1 MINNQFAIVP
11 TDSEA
16 AIAELTK
23 IHFIT
28 ADMAALKTVPEV
40 YRALLAKSFPEAR
53 TTSGLK
59 HKFANLM
66 ATSTKDL
73 NDWLNDAHVVNN
85 QVFYNVGLQLLG
97 FLPGQDFDLADPL
110 LAMRDIHLPMV
121 GDSAFDREALY
132 YAWYL
137 LLNTRGNN
145 GQTLIEALTARGYFV
160 PFYAL
165 PNNQK
170 PLFFNGK
177 AQAVFNTNDLIR
189 DVVYVEA
196 PLDTDHDGQRDLLK
210 LEILRPAE
218 TATGLKVP
226 VLYTASPYNQGINDQ
241 AGDAQMHNVDV
252 PLTAKT
258 PDDNTYEDVAYQPK
272 SSDLPAPRSTDQMT
286 ERAEETFGR
295 EKSYTLNDY
304 FLARGFAVVY
314 AAGIGSVDSDG
325 LAPTG
330 DVDETTSTVAII
342 EWLNGQR
349 AAFTNRDGDV
359 AIKAWWTNGNV
370 AMTGRSYLGTL
381 ATAAATTGVPG
392 LKTIISEAAI
402 SSWYDYYRDNG
413 LVVAPDTF
421 QGEDTDVLA
430 AEVFSR
436 SLRAGDAH
444 RIQAKFDTK
453 LAELT
458 RDQDRTTGSYNQF
471 WDERNYLK
479 NVDQIKADIVMVHG
493 LNDWNVK
500 PRNVANLWDKLQSV
514 PVTKKL
520 ILHQGQHIYINNLQS
535 LDFTDMMNLWLSH
548 ELYGLDNHAESL
560 LPNVLVQDNTA
571 AETWHGYDN
580 WWQDTDQSLDFKVQY
595 KELVPA
601 DHQVDQRAAHF
612 TDKLPDKLFA
622 HYQQDLNAWQ
632 TDLLSEN
639 KTNPLY
645 DHRLLFKSWQAPSDQ
660 LLVGRPHVQG
670 SVAVNQNFGM
680 LSFMLIDYGEAR
692 RLTVSPQ
699 LLAAKALDLG
709 YHWREDDLKD
719 FKLAPASPFKMI
731 TKGHLNLQNRHHP
744 WHAEAIVPSTFYDF
758 ELDLQPI
765 FHHLLK
771 GHQIGLVIYAT
782 DMKMT
787 VRGNQDL
794 QYSLNLNDIELHVPV
809 KPIDPE
815 A

>member
-1 MINNQFAIVP
+1 MKNNQFAIVP

-16 AIAELTK
+16 AIAELQK

-28 ADMAALKTVPEV
+28 AEMTDLKTVPAV
-40 YRALLAKSFPEAR
+40 YQALLAKSFPEVRSTA
-53 TTSGLK
+53 GLK
-59 HKFANLM
+59 YKFANIM
-66 ATSTKDL
+66 ATRQQTLDV
-73 NDWLNDAHVVNN
+73 WLAQAKLVNN

-97 FLPGQDFDLADPL
+97 FLPGKDFDLTDPL

-121 GDSAFDREALY
+121 GDTAFDRESLY

-137 LLNTRGNN
+137 LLNTRGSQ
-145 GQTLIEALTARGYFV
+145 GQTLIELLTAKGFFA
-160 PFYAL
+160 PFYQTDNA
-165 PNNQK
+165 QK

-177 AQAVFNTNDLIR
+177 AQAVFDTDDLIR

-196 PLDTDHDGQRDLLK
+196 PLDTDNDGHRDLLK
-210 LEILRPAE
+210 VEILRPAE

-226 VLYTASPYNQGINDQ
+226 VLYTASPYNQGIDDR
-241 AGDAQMHNVDV
+241 AGEAQMHNVDV

-258 PDDNTYEDVAYQPK
+258 PDENTYADIEYHATTPA
-272 SSDLPAPRSTDQMT
+272 LPAPRPVEKTTAD
-286 ERAEETFGR
+286 AEETFGR
-295 EKSYTLNDY
+295 ERSYTLNDY

-330 DVDETTSTVAII
+330 DTAETASTIAII
-342 EWLNGQR
+342 EWLTGKRN
-349 AAFTNRDGDV
+349 AFTTRDGDV

-381 ATAAATTGVPG
+381 ATAAATTGVAG

-436 SLRAGDAH
+436 SLKAGDAH
-444 RIQAKFDTK
+444 RIQGKFDAK

-458 RDQDRTTGSYNQF
+458 RDQDRTTGNYNQF

-479 NVDQIKADIVMVHG
+479 NVDKITADIVMVHG

-500 PRNVANLWDKLQSV
+500 PRNVANLWDKLQAV

-548 ELYGLDNHAESL
+548 ELYGLDNHAETL

-571 AETWHGYDN
+571 AETWQAHDN
-580 WWQDTDQSLDFKVQY
+580 WWQDTTKTLDFKVQY

-601 DHQVDQRAAHF
+601 DHPVDQRAAHF
-612 TDKLPDKLFA
+612 TDKLPEKLFN
-622 HYQQDLNAWQ
+622 HYKNDLNAWQ
-632 TDLLSEN
+632 TDLLTED

-645 DHRLLFKSWQAPSDQ
+645 DHRLLFKSWQAPADQ
-660 LLVGRPHVQG
+660 LLVGRPHING
-670 SVAVNQNFGM
+670 SVAVNQHFGM
-680 LSFMLIDYGEAR
+680 LSFMLIDFGQAQ

-699 LLAAKALDLG
+699 MIAPKALDLG

-719 FKLAPASPFKMI
+719 FKLAPATPFKMI
-731 TKGHLNLQNRHHP
+731 TKGHLNLQNRHEP
-744 WHAEAIVPSTFYDF
+744 WHAEAIQPNQFYDF
-758 ELDLQPI
+758 SIDLQPI
-765 FHHLLK
+765 FHHLLA
-771 GHQIGLVIYAT
+771 GHQLGLVIYAT

-794 QYSLNLNDIELHVPV
+794 QYSLNLNDIRLSIPL
-809 KPIDPE
+809 KTLT
-815 A
+815 AR

>member
-1 MINNQFAIVP
+1 MKNNQFAIVP

-28 ADMAALKTVPEV
+28 TDMDALTTVPAV
-40 YRALLAKSFPEAR
+40 YRALLAKSFPEVHSEA
-53 TTSGLK
+53 GLK

-66 ATSTKDL
+66 ATSQQTL
-73 NDWLNDAHVVNN
+73 AEWLDTAHIVNN

-121 GDSAFDREALY
+121 GESAFDRESLY

-137 LLNTRGNN
+137 LLNTRGVQ
-145 GQTLIEALTARGYFV
+145 GQTLIELLTTRGFFA
-160 PFYAL
+160 PFYQADSA
-165 PNNQK
+165 QK

-177 AQAVFNTNDLIR
+177 AQAVFDTDKLIR
-189 DVVYVEA
+189 EVVYVEA
-196 PLDTDHDGQRDLLK
+196 PLDTDDDGKRDLLK
-210 LEILRPAE
+210 VEILRPAE
-218 TATGLKVP
+218 TNQGLKVP
-226 VLYTASPYNQGINDQ
+226 VLYTASPYNQGIDDQ
-241 AGDAQMHNVDV
+241 AGKAQMHNVDV

-258 PDDNTYEDVAYQPK
+258 PDDNTYADVEFKTTTPK
-272 SSDLPAPRSTDQMT
+272 LPAARPVDETTT
-286 ERAEETFGR
+286 EAEESFGR
-295 EKSYTLNDY
+295 ERSYTLNDY

-330 DVDETTSTVAII
+330 DEDETTSTIAII
-342 EWLNGQR
+342 EWLTGKR
-349 AAFTNRDGDV
+349 HAFTTRDGDV
-359 AIKAWWTNGNV
+359 AIKAWWTNGSV

-381 ATAAATTGVPG
+381 ATAAATTGVDG

-436 SLRAGDAH
+436 SLKAGDAH
-444 RIQAKFDTK
+444 HIQAKFNQK

-458 RDQDRTTGSYNQF
+458 ADQDRDTGSYNRF

-479 NVDQIKADIVMVHG
+479 NVDKIKADIVMVHG

-500 PRNVANLWDKLQSV
+500 PRNVANLWDKLQDV
-514 PVTKKL
+514 PVAKKL

-548 ELYGLDNHAESL
+548 ELYDLDNHAEAL

-571 AETWHGYDN
+571 AETWTAHDN
-580 WWQDTDQSLDFKVQY
+580 WWEDADKSLDFKVQY

-601 DHQVDQRAAHF
+601 DHPVDQRAAHF

-622 HYQQDLNAWQ
+622 HYQQHLNDWQ
-632 TDLLSEN
+632 NDLLSED

-645 DHRLLFKSWQAPSDQ
+645 NHRLLFKSWQAPADQ
-660 LLVGRPHVQG
+660 LLVGRPQVSG
-670 SVAVNQNFGM
+670 TVAVNQNFGM
-680 LSFMLIDYGEAR
+680 LSFMLIDFGLAQ

-699 LLAAKALDLG
+699 LIASKALDLG

-719 FKLAPASPFKMI
+719 FKLAPATPFKMI
-731 TKGHLNLQNRHHP
+731 TKGHLNLQNRHEP
-744 WHAEAIVPSTFYDF
+744 WHAEAIQPNQFNDF
-758 ELDLQPI
+758 SVELQPI
-765 FHHLLK
+765 FHRLLA
-771 GHQIGLVIYAT
+771 GHQLGLVIYAT

-794 QYSLNLNDIELHVPV
+794 QYSLNLNDIKLRIPL
-809 KPIDPE
+809 KTLK
-815 A
+815 AK

>member
-165 PNNQK
+165 PNDQK

-272 SSDLPAPRSTDQMT
+272 SPDLPAPRSTDQMT

-436 SLRAGDAH
+436 SLKAGDAH

>member
-1 MINNQFAIVP
+1 MKNNQFAIAP

-16 AIAELTK
+16 AIAELKK

-28 ADMAALKTVPEV
+28 PEMTTLKTVPAV
-40 YRALLAKSFPEAR
+40 YQALLAKSFPEVHSTA
-53 TTSGLK
+53 GLK

-66 ATSTKDL
+66 ATSQHSLTE
-73 NDWLNDAHVVNN
+73 WLATATVVNN

-97 FLPGQDFDLADPL
+97 FLPGHDFDLADPL

-121 GDSAFDREALY
+121 WDSAFDRESLY

-137 LLNTRGNN
+137 LLNTRGNQ
-145 GQTLIEALTARGYFV
+145 GQTLIEILTTKGFFV
-160 PFYAL
+160 PAYQL
-165 PNNQK
+165 PNDQK

-177 AQAVFNTNDLIR
+177 AQAVFDTNQLIR
-189 DVVYVEA
+189 EVVYVEA
-196 PLDTDHDGQRDLLK
+196 PLDTDHDQQRDLLK
-210 LEILRPAE
+210 VEILRPAE
-218 TATGLKVP
+218 TTTGLKVP
-226 VLYTASPYNQGINDQ
+226 VLYTASPYNQGINNQ

-252 PLTAKT
+252 PLTAKE
-258 PDDNTYEDVAYQPK
+258 PDETTYADIEAHPIDRP
-272 SSDLPAPRSTDQMT
+272 LPAPRVTDKTATQ
-286 ERAEETFGR
+286 AEETFGR
-295 EKSYTLNDY
+295 EQSYTLNDY

-325 LAPTG
+325 LTLTG
-330 DVDETTSTVAII
+330 SVDETTATVAII
-342 EWLNGQR
+342 EWLTGQR
-349 AAFTNRDGDV
+349 AAFTTRDGDV
-359 AIKAWWTNGNV
+359 AIKAWWTNGAV

-381 ATAAATTGVPG
+381 ATAAATTGVAG

-436 SLRAGDAH
+436 SLKAGDAH
-444 RIQAKFDTK
+444 RIQPKFNQT

-458 RDQDRTTGSYNQF
+458 AGQDRATGNYNQF
-471 WDERNYLK
+471 WDERNYRK
-479 NVDQIKADIVMVHG
+479 HINQIKADIIMVQG

-500 PRNVANLWDKLQSV
+500 PRNVAKLWDQLQAV

-548 ELYGLDNHAESL
+548 KLYGLDNHAETL

-571 AETWHGYDN
+571 TETWQAYDN
-580 WWQDTDQSLDFKVQY
+580 WWQDTDQALDFKVQY

-601 DHQVDQRAAHF
+601 DHPVDQRAAHF
-612 TDKLPDKLFA
+612 TDKLPDKLFDYYRQ
-622 HYQQDLNAWQ
+622 HLTAWQ
-632 TDLLSEN
+632 NDLISED

-645 DHRLLFKSWQAPSDQ
+645 DHRLMFKSWQAPGDQ
-660 LLVGRPHVQG
+660 LLVGQPHISG

-680 LSFMLIDYGEAR
+680 LSFMLLDFGLAQ

-699 LLAAKALDLG
+699 LIASKALDLG

-719 FKLAPASPFKMI
+719 FKLAAKTPYKMI
-731 TKGHLNLQNRHHP
+731 TKGHLNLQNRQHP
-744 WHAEAIVPSTFYDF
+744 WHAEAIQPNEFYDF
-758 ELDLQPI
+758 SLDLQPI
-765 FHHLLK
+765 FHHLLAK
-771 GHQIGLVIYAT
+771 HQLGLVIYAT

-794 QYSLNLNDIELHVPV
+794 QYSLNLNDIQLRIPL
-809 KPIDPE
+809 KTIAKD
-815 A
+815 

>member
-28 ADMAALKTVPEV
+28 PAMTNLTTVPAV
-40 YRALLAKSFPEAR
+40 YRALLAESFPEVK

-66 ATSTKDL
+66 ATSQL
-73 NDWLNDAHVVNN
+73 NLNEWLENATVVNN

-121 GDSAFDREALY
+121 ADSAFDRESLY

-160 PFYAL
+160 PFYQL
-165 PNNQK
+165 PNEQK

-196 PLDTDHDGQRDLLK
+196 PLDTDHDGKRDLLK
-210 LEILRPAE
+210 VEILRPAE

-226 VLYTASPYNQGINDQ
+226 VLYTASPYNQGINDH
-241 AGDAQMHNVDV
+241 AGEAQMHNVDV

-258 PDDNTYEDVAYQPK
+258 PDTNTYEDVEYQPQTP
-272 SSDLPAPRSTDQMT
+272 DLPS
-286 ERAEETFGR
+286 ERPVKTTSDDAEETFGR

-342 EWLNGQR
+342 EWLTGKR
-349 AAFTNRDGDV
+349 HAFTNRDADV
-359 AIKAWWTNGNV
+359 AIKAWWTNGSV

-381 ATAAATTGVPG
+381 ATAAATTGVDG

-436 SLRAGDAH
+436 SLKSGDAH
-444 RIQAKFDTK
+444 RIQSKFDEK

-458 RDQDRTTGSYNQF
+458 KDQDRDTGNYNRY

-479 NVDQIKADIVMVHG
+479 NVDKIKADIVMVHG

-500 PRNVANLWDKLQSV
+500 PRNVANLWDKLQKV

-560 LPNVLVQDNTA
+560 LPNVLVQDNTK

-580 WWQDTDQSLDFKVQY
+580 WWQDSTQSLDFKVQY

-601 DHQVDQRAAHF
+601 DHPVDQRAAHF
-612 TDKLPDKLFA
+612 TDKLPDKLFK

-632 TDLLSEN
+632 TDLLSES

-670 SVAVNQNFGM
+670 SVAVNKNFGM
-680 LSFMLIDYGEAR
+680 LSFMLIDFGEAK

-699 LLAAKALDLG
+699 MIAAKALDLG
-709 YHWREDDLKD
+709 FHWREDDLKD
-719 FKLAPASPFKMI
+719 FKLTPATPFKMI

-744 WHAEAIVPSTFYDF
+744 WHAEAIQPNEFYDF

-771 GHQIGLVIYAT
+771 GHQVGLVIYGT

-787 VRGNQDL
+787 IRGNQDL
-794 QYSLNLNDIELHVPV
+794 QYSLNLNDIQLHIPV
-809 KPIDPE
+809 KPIDE
-815 A
+815 N

>member
-1 MINNQFAIVP
+1 MKNNQFAIVP

-16 AIAELTK
+16 AIAELRT

-28 ADMAALKTVPEV
+28 PEMAALKTVPEI
-40 YRALLAKSFPEAR
+40 YQALLAKSFPEVHTASSR
-53 TTSGLK
+53 Q
-59 HKFANLM
+59 HRFANLM
-66 ATSTKDL
+66 ATATLDL
-73 NDWLNDAHVVNN
+73 NEWLAQATVVSN
-85 QVFYNVGLQLLG
+85 QVFYNIGLQLLG
-97 FLPGQDFDLADPL
+97 FLPGQDFDLHDPL
-110 LAMRDIHLPMV
+110 LAMRTIHLPLV
-121 GDSAFDREALY
+121 GDSAFDRESLY

-137 LLNTRGNN
+137 LLNTRGHR
-145 GQTLIEALTARGYFV
+145 GQTLIENLTARGYFV
-160 PFYAL
+160 PFYQL
-165 PNNQK
+165 PNEQK

-177 AQAVFNTNDLIR
+177 AQAVFDTNALIR

-196 PLDTDHDGQRDLLK
+196 PLDTDQDGKRDLLK
-210 LEILRPAE
+210 VEILRPAE

-226 VLYTASPYNQGINDQ
+226 VLYTASPYNQGINDH

-252 PLTAKT
+252 PLTPKAPDNNTLADVAAKPDKT
-258 PDDNTYEDVAYQPK
+258 PI
-272 SSDLPAPRSTDQMT
+272 PAARPINQTTR
-286 ERAEETFGR
+286 EAEETFSR
-295 EKSYTLNDY
+295 EQSYTLNDY

-325 LAPTG
+325 LATTG
-330 DVDETTSTVAII
+330 DAAETASTIAVI
-342 EWLNGQR
+342 EWLAGNR
-349 AAFTNRDGDV
+349 PAFTNRDADT
-359 AIKAWWTNGNV
+359 AIEAWWCNGSI

-381 ATAAATTGVPG
+381 ATAAATTGVSG

-444 RIQAKFDTK
+444 RIQAKFDAK

-458 RDQDRTTGSYNQF
+458 HDQDRTTGNYNQF
-471 WDERNYLK
+471 WDARNYLK
-479 NVDQIKADIVMVHG
+479 NVDKIKADIVMVHG

-500 PRNVANLWDKLQSV
+500 PRNVANLWDKLQDV

-535 LDFTDMMNLWLSH
+535 LDYTDMMNLWLSH
-548 ELYGLDNHAESL
+548 ELYGVANHAKTL

-571 AETWHGYDN
+571 AQTWHGFDN
-580 WWQDTDQSLDFKVQY
+580 WWQDAKRALDFKVQY

-601 DHQVDQRAAHF
+601 DHPVDHRAAHF
-612 TDKLPDKLFA
+612 SDQLPDKLFKY
-622 HYQQDLNAWQ
+622 YQQHLDAWQ
-632 TDLLSEN
+632 TELLNEHKDS
-639 KTNPLY
+639 PLY
-645 DHRLLFKSWQAPSDQ
+645 DHRLLFKSWQAPEAQ
-660 LLVGRPHVQG
+660 LLVGQPHIKG

-680 LSFMLIDYGEAR
+680 LSFMLVDFGMAQ

-699 LLAAKALDLG
+699 MIASKALDLG

-719 FKLAPASPFKMI
+719 FKLAKPTPFKMI

-744 WHAEAIVPSTFYDF
+744 WHAEAIQPNQFYDF
-758 ELDLQPI
+758 ELDLQPV
-765 FHHLLK
+765 FHHLLQ
-771 GHQIGLVIYAT
+771 GHQLGLVIYAT

-794 QYSLNLNDIELHVPV
+794 QYSLNLNDIQLHIPV
-809 KPIDPE
+809 KSL
-815 A
+815 

>member
-1 MINNQFAIVP
+1 MQNNQFAIVP
-11 TDSEA
+11 TDSES
-16 AIAELTK
+16 AIAELQK

-28 ADMAALKTVPEV
+28 AAMADLKTVPAV
-40 YRALLAKSFPEAR
+40 YRALLAESFPEVHSAA
-53 TTSGLK
+53 GLT

-66 ATSTKDL
+66 ATSQLNL
-73 NDWLNDAHVVNN
+73 NDWLAQATIVSN
-85 QVFYNVGLQLLG
+85 QVFYNIGLQLLG

-121 GDSAFDREALY
+121 GDTAFDRESLY

-137 LLNTRGNN
+137 LLNTRGVQ
-145 GQTLIEALTARGYFV
+145 GQTLIENLTTRGYFV
-160 PFYAL
+160 PDYDL
-165 PNNQK
+165 PNTAK

-196 PLDTDHDGQRDLLK
+196 PLDTDEDGQRDLLK
-210 LEILRPAE
+210 VEILRPAE

-226 VLYTASPYNQGINDQ
+226 VLYTASPYNQGINDV
-241 AGDAQMHNVDV
+241 AGEATMHDVNV
-252 PLTAKT
+252 PLTAKE
-258 PDDNTYEDVAYQPK
+258 PDDHTYADVKAPDKKQQ
-272 SSDLPAPRSTDQMT
+272 LPAERPVDETST
-286 ERAEETFGR
+286 EAEETFGR

-330 DVDETTSTVAII
+330 DEDETTSTVAII
-342 EWLNGQR
+342 EWLTGKR
-349 AAFTNRDGDV
+349 HAFTTRDGDV

-381 ATAAATTGVPG
+381 ATAAATTGVDG

-436 SLRAGDAH
+436 SLKAGDDH
-444 RIQAKFDTK
+444 QIKAKFQAK
-453 LAELT
+453 LAELEQG
-458 RDQDRTTGSYNQF
+458 QDRATGSYNQF
-471 WDERNYLK
+471 WDARNYLK

-500 PRNVANLWDKLQSV
+500 PRNVANLWDKLQDV
-514 PVTKKL
+514 PVAKKL

-535 LDFTDMMNLWLSH
+535 LDFTDMMNMWLSH

-571 AETWHGYDN
+571 AQTWHAHDN
-580 WWQDTDQSLDFKVQY
+580 WWQDTDQALDFKVQY

-601 DHQVDQRAAHF
+601 DHPVDQRAAHF
-612 TDKLPDKLFA
+612 TDKLPDKLFK
-622 HYQQDLNAWQ
+622 HYCTDLNAWQ
-632 TDLLSEN
+632 ANLISED
-639 KTNPLY
+639 KTSPLY
-645 DHRLLFKSWQAPSDQ
+645 DHRLLFKSWQAPVDQ
-660 LLVGRPHVQG
+660 LLVGKPHVAG

-680 LSFMLIDYGEAR
+680 LSFMLVDFGDAK

-699 LLAAKALDLG
+699 LIASKALDLG

-719 FKLAPASPFKMI
+719 FKLAQTVSPYKVI
-731 TKGHLNLQNRHHP
+731 THGHLNLQNRQVP
-744 WHAEAIVPSTFYDF
+744 WHAEALKPYEFYDF
-758 ELDLQPI
+758 SLELQPI
-765 FHHLLK
+765 FHHLLT
-771 GHQIGLVIYAT
+771 GHQIGLIVYAT
-782 DMKMT
+782 DMRMT
-787 VRGNQDL
+787 IRGNQDL
-794 QYSLNLNDIELHVPV
+794 QYSLQLNDLSLHIPT
-809 KPIDPE
+809 KPFE

>member
-28 ADMAALKTVPEV
+28 PAMTNLTTVPAV
-40 YRALLAKSFPEAR
+40 YRALLAESFPEVK

-66 ATSTKDL
+66 ATSQL
-73 NDWLNDAHVVNN
+73 NLNEWLENATVVNN

-121 GDSAFDREALY
+121 ADSAFDRESLY

-160 PFYAL
+160 PFYQL
-165 PNNQK
+165 PNEQK

-196 PLDTDHDGQRDLLK
+196 PLDTDHDGKRDLLK
-210 LEILRPAE
+210 VEILRPAE

-226 VLYTASPYNQGINDQ
+226 VLYTASPYNQGINDH
-241 AGDAQMHNVDV
+241 AGEAQMHNVDV

-258 PDDNTYEDVAYQPK
+258 PDTNTYEDVEYQPQTP
-272 SSDLPAPRSTDQMT
+272 DLPA
-286 ERAEETFGR
+286 ERPVKTTSDDAEETFGR

-342 EWLNGQR
+342 EWLTGKR
-349 AAFTNRDGDV
+349 HAFTNRDADV
-359 AIKAWWTNGNV
+359 AIKAWWTNGSV

-381 ATAAATTGVPG
+381 ATAAATTGVDG

-436 SLRAGDAH
+436 SLKSGDAH
-444 RIQAKFDTK
+444 RIQSKFDEK

-458 RDQDRTTGSYNQF
+458 KDQDRDTGNYNRY

-479 NVDQIKADIVMVHG
+479 NVDKIKADIVMVHG

-500 PRNVANLWDKLQSV
+500 PRNVANLWDKLQKV

-560 LPNVLVQDNTA
+560 LPNVLVQDNTK

-580 WWQDTDQSLDFKVQY
+580 WWQDSTQSLDFKVQY

-601 DHQVDQRAAHF
+601 DHPVDQRAAHF
-612 TDKLPDKLFA
+612 TDKLPDKLFK

-632 TDLLSEN
+632 TDLLSES

-670 SVAVNQNFGM
+670 SVAVNKNFGM
-680 LSFMLIDYGEAR
+680 LSFMLIDFGEAK

-699 LLAAKALDLG
+699 MIAAKALDLG
-709 YHWREDDLKD
+709 FHWREDDLKD
-719 FKLAPASPFKMI
+719 FKLTPATPFKMI

-744 WHAEAIVPSTFYDF
+744 WHAEAIQPNEFYDF

-771 GHQIGLVIYAT
+771 GHQVGLVIYGT

-787 VRGNQDL
+787 IRGNQDL
-794 QYSLNLNDIELHVPV
+794 QYSLNLNDIQLHIPV
-809 KPIDPE
+809 KPIDE
-815 A
+815 N

>member
-28 ADMAALKTVPEV
+28 PKMEALTTVPAV
-40 YRALLAKSFPEAR
+40 YRALLEKSFPEVKTA
-53 TTSGLK
+53 SGLK

-66 ATSTKDL
+66 ATSQHDL
-73 NDWLNDAHVVNN
+73 NEWLTNATVVNN

-145 GQTLIEALTARGYFV
+145 GQTLIEALTARGFFV
-160 PFYAL
+160 PFYQL
-165 PNNQK
+165 PNAQK

-196 PLDTDHDGQRDLLK
+196 PLDTDHNGQRDLLK

-226 VLYTASPYNQGINDQ
+226 VLYTASPYNQGINDH

-252 PLTAKT
+252 PLTAKE
-258 PDDNTYEDVAYQPK
+258 PDHNTYADVAYHPQPA
-272 SSDLPAPRSTDQMT
+272 DLPAARPVKEVSAD
-286 ERAEETFGR
+286 AEETFGR

-330 DVDETTSTVAII
+330 DVDETTATVAII
-342 EWLNGQR
+342 EWLTGKRN
-349 AAFTNRDGDV
+349 AFTNRDGDV
-359 AIKAWWTNGNV
+359 AIKAWWTNGAV

-381 ATAAATTGVPG
+381 ATAAATTGVAG

-436 SLRAGDAH
+436 SLKAGDAH
-444 RIQAKFDTK
+444 RIQARFDEK

-458 RDQDRTTGSYNQF
+458 KDQDRTTGSYNQF

-479 NVDQIKADIVMVHG
+479 NVDKIKADIVMVHG

-500 PRNVANLWDKLQSV
+500 PRNVANLWDKLQDV

-548 ELYGLDNHAESL
+548 ELYDLDNHADAL

-612 TDKLPDKLFA
+612 TDKLPDKLFE
-622 HYQQDLNAWQ
+622 HYKQDLNAWQ
-632 TDLLSEN
+632 TDLLSES

-670 SVAVNQNFGM
+670 SVAVNKDFGM
-680 LSFMLIDYGEAR
+680 LSFMLIDFGQAK

-699 LLAAKALDLG
+699 MIAAKALDLG
-709 YHWREDDLKD
+709 FHWREDDLKD
-719 FKLAPASPFKMI
+719 FKLAPATPFKMI

-744 WHAEAIVPSTFYDF
+744 WHAEAIQPNEFYNF

-771 GHQIGLVIYAT
+771 GHQVGLVIYAT

-794 QYSLNLNDIELHVPV
+794 QYSLNLNDIQLHVPV
-809 KPIDPE
+809 KPINN
-815 A
+815 

>member
-28 ADMAALKTVPEV
+28 PEMSSLTTVPAV
-40 YRALLAKSFPEAR
+40 YRALLAESFPEVK

-66 ATSTKDL
+66 ATSQL
-73 NDWLNDAHVVNN
+73 NLNEWLENATVVNN

-121 GDSAFDREALY
+121 ADSAFDRESLY

-160 PFYAL
+160 PFYQL
-165 PNNQK
+165 PNEQK

-196 PLDTDHDGQRDLLK
+196 PLDTDHDGKRDLLK
-210 LEILRPAE
+210 VEILRPAE

-226 VLYTASPYNQGINDQ
+226 VLYTASPYNQGINDH
-241 AGDAQMHNVDV
+241 AGEAQMHNVDV
-252 PLTAKT
+252 PLTAKE
-258 PDDNTYEDVAYQPK
+258 PDTNTYEDVEYQPQTP
-272 SSDLPAPRSTDQMT
+272 DLPAERSVKTTSDD
-286 ERAEETFGR
+286 AEETFGR

-342 EWLNGQR
+342 EWLTGKR
-349 AAFTNRDGDV
+349 HAFTNRDADV
-359 AIKAWWTNGNV
+359 AIKAWWTNGSV

-381 ATAAATTGVPG
+381 ATAAATTGVDG

-436 SLRAGDAH
+436 SLKAGDAH
-444 RIQAKFDTK
+444 QIQAKFDEK

-458 RDQDRTTGSYNQF
+458 KDQDRDTGNYNRY

-479 NVDQIKADIVMVHG
+479 NVDKIKADIVMVHG

-500 PRNVANLWDKLQSV
+500 PRNVANLWDKLQKV

-548 ELYGLDNHAESL
+548 ELYGLDNHAEAL
-560 LPNVLVQDNTA
+560 LPNVLVQDNTK

-580 WWQDTDQSLDFKVQY
+580 WWQDSTQSLDFKVQY

-601 DHQVDQRAAHF
+601 DHTVDQRAAHF
-612 TDKLPDKLFA
+612 TDKLPDKLFK

-632 TDLLSEN
+632 TNLLSES

-670 SVAVNQNFGM
+670 SVAVNKNFGM
-680 LSFMLIDYGEAR
+680 LSFMLIDFGEAK

-699 LLAAKALDLG
+699 MIAAKALDLG
-709 YHWREDDLKD
+709 FHWREDDLKD
-719 FKLAPASPFKMI
+719 FKLAPATPFKMI

-744 WHAEAIVPSTFYDF
+744 WHAEAIQPNEFYDF
-758 ELDLQPI
+758 ELDLQPL

-771 GHQIGLVIYAT
+771 GHQVGLVIYGT

-787 VRGNQDL
+787 IRGNQDL
-794 QYSLNLNDIELHVPV
+794 QYSLNLNDIQLHIPV
-809 KPIDPE
+809 KPIDE
-815 A
+815 N

>member
-11 TDSEA
+11 TDLEA

-165 PNNQK
+165 PNDQK

-272 SSDLPAPRSTDQMT
+272 SPDLPAPRSTDQMT

-436 SLRAGDAH
+436 SLKAGDAH

-809 KPIDPE
+809 KQIDPE

>member
-1 MINNQFAIVP
+1 MKNNQFAIVP

-28 ADMAALKTVPEV
+28 ADMASLTTVPAV
-40 YRALLAKSFPEAR
+40 YRALLAKSFPEVHSEA
-53 TTSGLK
+53 GLK

-66 ATSTKDL
+66 ATSQHTL
-73 NDWLNDAHVVNN
+73 AEWLATANVVNN

-121 GDSAFDREALY
+121 GETAFDRESLY

-137 LLNTRGNN
+137 LLNTRGVQ
-145 GQTLIEALTARGYFV
+145 GQTLVELLTTRGFFA
-160 PFYAL
+160 PFYQA
-165 PNNQK
+165 NNDQK

-177 AQAVFNTNDLIR
+177 AQAVFDTDKLIR
-189 DVVYVEA
+189 EVVYVEA
-196 PLDTDHDGQRDLLK
+196 PLDTDDDGQRDLLK
-210 LEILRPAE
+210 VEILRPAE
-218 TATGLKVP
+218 TNQGLKVP
-226 VLYTASPYNQGINDQ
+226 VLYTASPYNQGIDDQ
-241 AGDAQMHNVDV
+241 AGKAQMHNVDV

-258 PDDNTYEDVAYQPK
+258 PDDNTYADVEFKAVTPK
-272 SSDLPAPRSTDQMT
+272 LPTARPV
-286 ERAEETFGR
+286 EETTTESEESFGR
-295 EKSYTLNDY
+295 ERSYTLNDY

-330 DVDETTSTVAII
+330 DEDETTSTIAII
-342 EWLNGQR
+342 EWLTGKRN
-349 AAFTNRDGDV
+349 AFTTRDGDV
-359 AIKAWWTNGNV
+359 AIKAWWTNGAV

-381 ATAAATTGVPG
+381 ATAAATTGVDG

-436 SLRAGDAH
+436 SLKAGDAH
-444 RIQAKFDTK
+444 HIQGKFNQK

-458 RDQDRTTGSYNQF
+458 ADQDRETGSYNRF

-479 NVDQIKADIVMVHG
+479 NVDKIKADIVMVHG

-500 PRNVANLWDKLQSV
+500 PRNVANLWDKLQNV
-514 PVTKKL
+514 PVAKKL

-548 ELYGLDNHAESL
+548 ELYDLDNHAEAL

-571 AETWHGYDN
+571 AETWTAHDN
-580 WWQDTDQSLDFKVQY
+580 WWEDADKSLDFKVQY

-601 DHQVDQRAAHF
+601 DHEVDQQAAHF
-612 TDKLPDKLFA
+612 TDKLPDKLFK
-622 HYQQDLNAWQ
+622 HYQQHLDAWQ
-632 TDLLSEN
+632 NDLLSED

-645 DHRLLFKSWQAPSDQ
+645 NHRLLFKSWQSPADE
-660 LLVGRPHVQG
+660 LLVGRPQISG

-680 LSFMLIDYGEAR
+680 LSFMLIDFGDAQ

-699 LLAAKALDLG
+699 LIAAKALDLG

-719 FKLAPASPFKMI
+719 FKLAPATPFKMI
-731 TKGHLNLQNRHHP
+731 TKGHLNLQNRHEP
-744 WHAEAIVPSTFYDF
+744 WHAEAIQPNKFNDF
-758 ELDLQPI
+758 SVELQPI
-765 FHHLLK
+765 FHRLLA
-771 GHQIGLVIYAT
+771 GHQLGLVIYAT

-794 QYSLNLNDIELHVPV
+794 QYSLNLNDIKLQIPL
-809 KPIDPE
+809 KTLS
-815 A
+815 AK

>member
-1 MINNQFAIVP
+1 MKNNQYAIVP
-11 TDSEA
+11 TDSEN

-23 IHFIT
+23 IQFIT
-28 ADMAALKTVPEV
+28 ADMANLATVPAV
-40 YRALLAKSFPEAR
+40 YRALLEKSFPEVHTA
-53 TTSGLK
+53 SGYR
-59 HKFANLM
+59 HKFDNLM
-66 ATSTKDL
+66 ATSQKTL
-73 NDWLNDAHVVNN
+73 TEWLTDATIVNN

-97 FLPGQDFDLADPL
+97 FLPGHDFDLADPL
-110 LAMRDIHLPMV
+110 LAMRDIQLPMV
-121 GDSAFDREALY
+121 ADSAFDREALY

-145 GQTLIEALTARGYFV
+145 GQTLIEMLTTRGYFV
-160 PFYAL
+160 PFYQL
-165 PNNQK
+165 PNAQK

-177 AQAVFNTNDLIR
+177 AQAVFDTNALIR
-189 DVVYVEA
+189 EVVYVEA

-210 LEILRPAE
+210 VEILRPAE

-226 VLYTASPYNQGINDQ
+226 VLYTASPYNQGINDH

-252 PLTAKT
+252 PLTAKE
-258 PDDNTYEDVAYQPK
+258 PDEQTYADVEYQPQHT
-272 SSDLPAPRSTDQMT
+272 SLPAARDISETT
-286 ERAEETFGR
+286 TTAEETFSR

-330 DVDETTSTVAII
+330 DVDETTSTIAII
-342 EWLNGQR
+342 EWLAGKR
-349 AAFTNRDGDV
+349 PAFTSRDADV
-359 AIKAWWTNGNV
+359 AIEAWWCNGSI

-381 ATAAATTGVPG
+381 ATAAATTGVTG

-436 SLRAGDAH
+436 SLKAGDAH
-444 RIQAKFDTK
+444 QIQAKFDQK

-458 RDQDRTTGSYNQF
+458 KDQDRKTGSYNRF

-479 NVDQIKADIVMVHG
+479 NVANIKADIVMVHG

-500 PRNVANLWDKLQSV
+500 PRNVANLWDKLQDV
-514 PVTKKL
+514 PVAKKL

-548 ELYGLDNHAESL
+548 ELYGVANHAQDL
-560 LPNVLVQDNTA
+560 LPNVLVQDNTRA
-571 AETWHGYDN
+571 QTWHGYDN

-601 DHQVDQRAAHF
+601 NHQVDHRAANF

-622 HYQQDLNAWQ
+622 HYKQNLDAWQ
-632 TDLLSEN
+632 HDLLSEH

-645 DHRLLFKSWQAPSDQ
+645 DHRLLFKSWQAETDQ
-660 LLVGRPHVQG
+660 LLVGKPHIAG
-670 SVAVNQNFGM
+670 SVAVNQNYGM
-680 LSFMLIDYGEAR
+680 LSFMLFDFGTAK

-699 LLAAKALDLG
+699 VIAAKALDLG

-719 FKLAPASPFKMI
+719 FKLAPATPFKMI

-744 WHAEAIVPSTFYDF
+744 WHAESITPNQFYDF
-758 ELDLQPI
+758 SVDLQPI

-771 GHQIGLVIYAT
+771 GHQLGLVIYAT

-787 VRGNQDL
+787 IRGNQDL
-794 QYSLNLNDIELHVPV
+794 QYSLNLDDIQLHIPT
-809 KPIDPE
+809 KPYD
-815 A
+815 AH

>member
-1 MINNQFAIVP
+1 MKNNQFAIAP

-16 AIAELTK
+16 AIAELKK

-28 ADMAALKTVPEV
+28 PEMTTLKTVPAI
-40 YRALLAKSFPEAR
+40 YRALLAKSFPEVHSPA
-53 TTSGLK
+53 GLQ

-66 ATSTKDL
+66 ATSQQSLTE
-73 NDWLNDAHVVNN
+73 WLATATVVNN

-97 FLPGQDFDLADPL
+97 FLPGHDFDLADPL

-121 GDSAFDREALY
+121 WDSAFDRESLY

-137 LLNTRGNN
+137 LLNTRGNQ
-145 GQTLIEALTARGYFV
+145 GQTLIEVLTTKGFFV
-160 PFYAL
+160 PAYQL
-165 PNNQK
+165 PNDQK

-177 AQAVFNTNDLIR
+177 AQAVFDTNRLIR
-189 DVVYVEA
+189 EVVYVEA
-196 PLDTDHDGQRDLLK
+196 PLDTDHDQQRDLLK
-210 LEILRPAE
+210 VEILRPAE

-226 VLYTASPYNQGINDQ
+226 VLYTASPYNQGINNQ

-252 PLTAKT
+252 PLTAKE
-258 PDDNTYEDVAYQPK
+258 PDETTYTDIEAHPVDEP
-272 SSDLPAPRSTDQMT
+272 LPAPRVTDKTATQ
-286 ERAEETFGR
+286 AEETFGR
-295 EKSYTLNDY
+295 EQSYTLNDY

-325 LAPTG
+325 LTLTG
-330 DVDETTSTVAII
+330 SVAETTATVAVI
-342 EWLNGQR
+342 EWLTGQR
-349 AAFTNRDGDV
+349 AAFTTRDGDV
-359 AIKAWWTNGNV
+359 AIKAWWTNGAV

-381 ATAAATTGVPG
+381 ATAAATTGVAG

-436 SLRAGDAH
+436 SLKAGDAH
-444 RIQAKFDTK
+444 RIQPKFDQT

-458 RDQDRTTGSYNQF
+458 AGQDRATGSYNQF
-471 WDERNYLK
+471 WDERNYRK
-479 NVDQIKADIVMVHG
+479 HINQIKADIIMVQG

-500 PRNVANLWDKLQSV
+500 PRNVAKLWDQLQAV

-548 ELYGLDNHAESL
+548 KLYGLDNHAETL

-571 AETWHGYDN
+571 TETWQAYDN

-601 DHQVDQRAAHF
+601 DYPVDQRAAHF
-612 TDKLPDKLFA
+612 TDKLPDKLFDYYRQ
-622 HYQQDLNAWQ
+622 HLTAWQ
-632 TDLLSEN
+632 NDLISED

-645 DHRLLFKSWQAPSDQ
+645 DHRLLFKSWQAPGDQ
-660 LLVGRPHVQG
+660 LLVGQPHISG

-680 LSFMLIDYGEAR
+680 LSFMLLDFGLAQ

-699 LLAAKALDLG
+699 LIASKALDLG

-719 FKLAPASPFKMI
+719 FKLAAKTPYKMI
-731 TKGHLNLQNRHHP
+731 TKGHLNLQNRQHP
-744 WHAEAIVPSTFYDF
+744 WHAEAIQPNEFYDF
-758 ELDLQPI
+758 SLDLQPI
-765 FHHLLK
+765 FHHLLAK
-771 GHQIGLVIYAT
+771 HQLGLVIYAT

-794 QYSLNLNDIELHVPV
+794 QYSLNLNDIQLHIPL
-809 KPIDPE
+809 KTIAND
-815 A
+815 

>member
-28 ADMAALKTVPEV
+28 PEMSSLTTVPAV
-40 YRALLAKSFPEAR
+40 YRALLAESFPEVK

-66 ATSTKDL
+66 ATSQL
-73 NDWLNDAHVVNN
+73 NLNEWLENATVVNN

-121 GDSAFDREALY
+121 ADSAFDRESLY

-160 PFYAL
+160 PFYQL
-165 PNNQK
+165 PNEQK

-196 PLDTDHDGQRDLLK
+196 PLDTDHDGKRDLLK
-210 LEILRPAE
+210 VEILRPAE

-226 VLYTASPYNQGINDQ
+226 VLYTASPYNQGINDH
-241 AGDAQMHNVDV
+241 AGEAQMHNVDV
-252 PLTAKT
+252 PLTAKE
-258 PDDNTYEDVAYQPK
+258 PDTNTYEDVEYQPQTP
-272 SSDLPAPRSTDQMT
+272 DLPAERSVKTTSDD
-286 ERAEETFGR
+286 AEETFGR

-342 EWLNGQR
+342 EWLTGKR
-349 AAFTNRDGDV
+349 HAFTNRDADV
-359 AIKAWWTNGNV
+359 AIKAWWTNGSV

-381 ATAAATTGVPG
+381 ATAAATTGVDG

-436 SLRAGDAH
+436 SLKAGDAH
-444 RIQAKFDTK
+444 QIQAKFDEK

-458 RDQDRTTGSYNQF
+458 KDQDRDTGNYNRY

-479 NVDQIKADIVMVHG
+479 NVDKIKADIVMVHG

-500 PRNVANLWDKLQSV
+500 PRNVANLWDKLQKV

-548 ELYGLDNHAESL
+548 ELYGLDNHAEAL
-560 LPNVLVQDNTA
+560 LPNVLVQDNTK

-580 WWQDTDQSLDFKVQY
+580 WWQDSTQSLDFKVQY

-601 DHQVDQRAAHF
+601 DHPVDQRAAHF
-612 TDKLPDKLFA
+612 TDKLPDKLFK

-632 TDLLSEN
+632 TDLLSES

-670 SVAVNQNFGM
+670 SVAVNKNFGM
-680 LSFMLIDYGEAR
+680 LSFMLIDFGEAK

-699 LLAAKALDLG
+699 MIAAKALDLG
-709 YHWREDDLKD
+709 FHWREDDLKD
-719 FKLAPASPFKMI
+719 FKLAPATPFKMI

-744 WHAEAIVPSTFYDF
+744 WHAEAIQPNEFYDF

-771 GHQIGLVIYAT
+771 GHQVGLVIYGT

-787 VRGNQDL
+787 IRGNQDL
-794 QYSLNLNDIELHVPV
+794 QYSLNLNDIQLHIPV
-809 KPIDPE
+809 KPIDE
-815 A
+815 N

>member
-1 MINNQFAIVP
+1 MKNNQFAIVP

-28 ADMAALKTVPEV
+28 EDMAALKTVPAV
-40 YRALLAKSFPEAR
+40 YQTLLAKSFPEVHSAA
-53 TTSGLK
+53 GLK
-59 HKFANLM
+59 HKFANIM
-66 ATSTKDL
+66 ATSQLTL
-73 NDWLNDAHVVNN
+73 ADWLTTATVVNN

-97 FLPGQDFDLADPL
+97 FLPGHDFDLADPL
-110 LAMRDIHLPMV
+110 LAMRDIQLPMV
-121 GDSAFDREALY
+121 SDSAFDREALY

-137 LLNTRGNN
+137 LLNTRGVK
-145 GQTLIEALTARGYFV
+145 GQTLIELLTTRGYFV
-160 PFYAL
+160 PFYQL
-165 PNNQK
+165 PNEQK

-196 PLDTDHDGQRDLLK
+196 PLDTDADGQRDLLK
-210 LEILRPAE
+210 VEILRPAE
-218 TATGLKVP
+218 TETGLKVP
-226 VLYTASPYNQGINDQ
+226 VLYTASPYNQGIDDV
-241 AGDAQMHNVDV
+241 AGKAAMHNVDV

-258 PDDNTYEDVAYQPK
+258 PDEKTYADVVAQPK
-272 SSDLPAPRSTDQMT
+272 TTPLPAARPVNATTKQ
-286 ERAEETFGR
+286 AEESFGR
-295 EKSYTLNDY
+295 EQSYTLNDY

-330 DVDETTSTVAII
+330 DEDETTSTIAII
-342 EWLNGQR
+342 EWLTGKR
-349 AAFTNRDGDV
+349 HAFTNRDADT
-359 AIKAWWTNGNV
+359 AIEAWWTNGSV

-381 ATAAATTGVPG
+381 ATAAATTGVAG

-436 SLRAGDAH
+436 SLKAGDAH
-444 RIQAKFDTK
+444 RIQGKFYQK
-453 LAELT
+453 LAALT
-458 RDQDRTTGSYNQF
+458 AGQDRNTGSYNQF

-479 NVDQIKADIVMVHG
+479 NVDKIKADIVMVHG

-500 PRNVANLWDKLQSV
+500 PRNVAHLWDKLQDV

-535 LDFTDMMNLWLSH
+535 LDFTDMMNMWLSH
-548 ELYGLDNHAESL
+548 ELYGLKNHAEDL

-571 AETWHGYDN
+571 AQTWHAHDN
-580 WWQDTDQSLDFKVQY
+580 WWQDADQALDFKVQY

-601 DHQVDQRAAHF
+601 DHPVDQRAAHF

-622 HYQQDLNAWQ
+622 HYQRHLDDWQ
-632 TDLLSEN
+632 ADLLRED
-639 KTNPLY
+639 KTGPLY
-645 DHRLLFKSWQAPSDQ
+645 DHRLLFKSWQAPADQ
-660 LLVGRPHVQG
+660 LLVGQPHLSG

-680 LSFMLIDYGEAR
+680 LSFMLIDFGKAQ
-692 RLTVSPQ
+692 RLTISPQ
-699 LLAAKALDLG
+699 MIASKALDLG

-719 FKLAPASPFKMI
+719 FKLAPASNYKMI
-731 TKGHLNLQNRHHP
+731 TKGHLNLQNRHNP
-744 WHAEAIVPSTFYDF
+744 WHNEALHANEFYDF
-758 ELDLQPI
+758 DVDLQPL
-765 FHHLLK
+765 FHHLLT

-794 QYSLNLNDIELHVPV
+794 QYSLQLNKLALHIPM
-809 KPIDPE
+809 KPFK

>member
-28 ADMAALKTVPEV
+28 PAMTNLTTVPAV
-40 YRALLAKSFPEAR
+40 YRALLAESFPEVK

-66 ATSTKDL
+66 ATSQL
-73 NDWLNDAHVVNN
+73 NLNEWLENATVVNN

-121 GDSAFDREALY
+121 ADSAFDRESLY

-160 PFYAL
+160 PFYQL
-165 PNNQK
+165 PNEQK

-196 PLDTDHDGQRDLLK
+196 PLDTDHDGKRDLLK
-210 LEILRPAE
+210 VEILRPAE

-226 VLYTASPYNQGINDQ
+226 VLYTASPYNQGINDH
-241 AGDAQMHNVDV
+241 AGEAQMHNVDV

-258 PDDNTYEDVAYQPK
+258 PDTNTYEDVEYQPQTP
-272 SSDLPAPRSTDQMT
+272 DLPS
-286 ERAEETFGR
+286 ERPVKTTSDDAEETFGR

-330 DVDETTSTVAII
+330 DIDETTSTVAII
-342 EWLNGQR
+342 EWLTGKR
-349 AAFTNRDGDV
+349 HAFTNRDADV
-359 AIKAWWTNGNV
+359 AIKAWWTNGSV

-381 ATAAATTGVPG
+381 ATAAATTGVDG

-436 SLRAGDAH
+436 SLKSGDAH
-444 RIQAKFDTK
+444 RIQSKFDEK

-458 RDQDRTTGSYNQF
+458 KDQDRDTGNYNRY

-479 NVDQIKADIVMVHG
+479 NVDKIKADIVMVHG

-500 PRNVANLWDKLQSV
+500 PRNVANLWDKLQKV

-560 LPNVLVQDNTA
+560 LPNVLVQDNTK

-580 WWQDTDQSLDFKVQY
+580 WWQDSTQSLDFKVQY

-601 DHQVDQRAAHF
+601 DHPVDQRAAHF
-612 TDKLPDKLFA
+612 TDKLPDKLFK

-632 TDLLSEN
+632 TDLLSES

-670 SVAVNQNFGM
+670 SVAVNKNFGM
-680 LSFMLIDYGEAR
+680 LSFMLIDFGEAK

-699 LLAAKALDLG
+699 MIAAKALDLG
-709 YHWREDDLKD
+709 FHWREDDLKD
-719 FKLAPASPFKMI
+719 FKLTPATPFKMI

-744 WHAEAIVPSTFYDF
+744 WHAEAIQPNEFYDF

-771 GHQIGLVIYAT
+771 GHQVGLVIYGT

-787 VRGNQDL
+787 IRGNQDL
-794 QYSLNLNDIELHVPV
+794 QYSLNLNDIQLHIPV
-809 KPIDPE
+809 KPIDE
-815 A
+815 N

>member
-28 ADMAALKTVPEV
+28 PAMTSLTTVPAV
-40 YRALLAKSFPEAR
+40 YRALLAESFPEVK

-66 ATSTKDL
+66 ATSQL
-73 NDWLNDAHVVNN
+73 NLNEWLENATVVNN

-121 GDSAFDREALY
+121 ADSAFDRESLY

-160 PFYAL
+160 PFYQL
-165 PNNQK
+165 PNEQK

-196 PLDTDHDGQRDLLK
+196 PLDTDHDGKRDLLK
-210 LEILRPAE
+210 VEILRPAE

-226 VLYTASPYNQGINDQ
+226 VLYTASPYNQGINDH
-241 AGDAQMHNVDV
+241 AGEAQMHNVDV

-258 PDDNTYEDVAYQPK
+258 PDTNTYEDVEYQPQTP
-272 SSDLPAPRSTDQMT
+272 DLPA
-286 ERAEETFGR
+286 ERPVKTTSDDAEETFGR

-330 DVDETTSTVAII
+330 DIDETTSTVAII
-342 EWLNGQR
+342 EWLTGKR
-349 AAFTNRDGDV
+349 HAFTNRDADV
-359 AIKAWWTNGNV
+359 AIKAWWTNGSV

-381 ATAAATTGVPG
+381 ATAAATTGVDG

-436 SLRAGDAH
+436 SLKSGDAH
-444 RIQAKFDTK
+444 RIQSKFDEK

-458 RDQDRTTGSYNQF
+458 KDQDRDTGNYNRY

-479 NVDQIKADIVMVHG
+479 NVDKIKADIVMVHG

-500 PRNVANLWDKLQSV
+500 PRNVANLWDKLQKV

-560 LPNVLVQDNTA
+560 LPNVLVQDNTK

-580 WWQDTDQSLDFKVQY
+580 WWQDSTQSLDFKVQY

-601 DHQVDQRAAHF
+601 DHPVDQRAAHF
-612 TDKLPDKLFA
+612 TDKLPDKLFK

-632 TDLLSEN
+632 TDLLSES

-670 SVAVNQNFGM
+670 SVAVNKNFGM
-680 LSFMLIDYGEAR
+680 LSFMLIDFGEAK

-699 LLAAKALDLG
+699 MIAAKALDLG
-709 YHWREDDLKD
+709 FHWREDDLKD
-719 FKLAPASPFKMI
+719 FKLAPATPFKMI

-744 WHAEAIVPSTFYDF
+744 WHAEAIQPNEFYDF

-771 GHQIGLVIYAT
+771 GHQVGLVIYGT

-787 VRGNQDL
+787 IRGNQDL
-794 QYSLNLNDIELHVPV
+794 QYSLNLNDIQLHIPV
-809 KPIDPE
+809 KSIDE
-815 A
+815 N

>member
-28 ADMAALKTVPEV
+28 PAMTNLTTVPAV
-40 YRALLAKSFPEAR
+40 YRALLAESFPEVK

-66 ATSTKDL
+66 ATSQL
-73 NDWLNDAHVVNN
+73 NLNEWLENATVVNN

-121 GDSAFDREALY
+121 ADSAFDRESLY

-160 PFYAL
+160 PFYQL
-165 PNNQK
+165 PNEQK

-196 PLDTDHDGQRDLLK
+196 PLDTDHDGKRDLLK
-210 LEILRPAE
+210 VEILRPAE

-226 VLYTASPYNQGINDQ
+226 VLYTASPYNQGINDH
-241 AGDAQMHNVDV
+241 AGEAQMHNVDV

-258 PDDNTYEDVAYQPK
+258 PDTNTYEDVEYQPQTP
-272 SSDLPAPRSTDQMT
+272 DLPS
-286 ERAEETFGR
+286 ERPVKTTSDDAEETFGR

-342 EWLNGQR
+342 EWLTGKR
-349 AAFTNRDGDV
+349 HAFTNRDADV
-359 AIKAWWTNGNV
+359 AIKAWWTNGSV

-381 ATAAATTGVPG
+381 ATAAATTGVDG

-436 SLRAGDAH
+436 SLKSGDAH
-444 RIQAKFDTK
+444 RIQSKFDEK

-458 RDQDRTTGSYNQF
+458 KDQDRDTGNYNRY

-479 NVDQIKADIVMVHG
+479 NVDKIKADIVMVHG

-500 PRNVANLWDKLQSV
+500 PRNVANLWDKLQKV

-560 LPNVLVQDNTA
+560 LPNVLVQDNTK

-580 WWQDTDQSLDFKVQY
+580 WWQDRTQSLDFKVQY

-601 DHQVDQRAAHF
+601 DHPVDQRAAHF
-612 TDKLPDKLFA
+612 TDKLPDKLFK

-632 TDLLSEN
+632 TDLLSES

-670 SVAVNQNFGM
+670 SVAVNKNFGM
-680 LSFMLIDYGEAR
+680 LSFMLIDFGEAK

-699 LLAAKALDLG
+699 MIAAKALDLG
-709 YHWREDDLKD
+709 FHWREDDLKD
-719 FKLAPASPFKMI
+719 FKLTPATPFKMI

-744 WHAEAIVPSTFYDF
+744 WHAEAIQPNEFYDF

-771 GHQIGLVIYAT
+771 GHQVGLVIYGT

-787 VRGNQDL
+787 IRGNQDL
-794 QYSLNLNDIELHVPV
+794 QYSLNLNDIQLHIPV
-809 KPIDPE
+809 KPIDE
-815 A
+815 N

>member
-16 AIAELTK
+16 AIAELKT

-28 ADMAALKTVPEV
+28 DEVSKLTTVPAV
-40 YRALLAKSFPEAR
+40 YRALLAKSFPEVNTAA
-53 TTSGLK
+53 GLT
-59 HKFANLM
+59 HKFKNLM
-66 ATSTKDL
+66 ATSQHDL
-73 NDWLNDAHVVNN
+73 AAWLENATVVNN

-97 FLPGQDFDLADPL
+97 FLPGEDFDLADPL

-121 GDSAFDREALY
+121 ADSAFDREALY

-137 LLNTRGNN
+137 LLNTRGKK
-145 GQTLIEALTARGYFV
+145 GQTLIEILTTRGYFA
-160 PFYAL
+160 PFYDL
-165 PNNQK
+165 PNAQK

-177 AQAVFNTNDLIR
+177 SQAVFNTNHLIR

-210 LEILRPAE
+210 VEILRPEE
-218 TATGLKVP
+218 TASGLKVP
-226 VLYTASPYNQGINDQ
+226 VLYTASPYNQGINGH

-252 PLTAKT
+252 PLTAKE
-258 PDDNTYEDVAYQPK
+258 PDNNTYDDVAYQPTAQA
-272 SSDLPAPRSTDQMT
+272 LPAKRPVEHETKD
-286 ERAEETFGR
+286 AEETFSR
-295 EKSYTLNDY
+295 EQSYTLNDY

-325 LAPTG
+325 LATTG
-330 DVDETTSTVAII
+330 DVAETTSTVAII
-342 EWLNGQR
+342 EWLTGKR
-349 AAFTNRDGDV
+349 TAFTNRDGNV
-359 AIKAWWTNGNV
+359 AIKAWWTNGSV

-381 ATAAATTGVPG
+381 ATAAATTGVDG

-436 SLRAGDAH
+436 SLKAGDAH
-444 RIQAKFDTK
+444 RIQPVFDQK

-458 RDQDRTTGSYNQF
+458 RDQDRTTGNYNRF

-479 NVDQIKADIVMVHG
+479 NVDKIKADIVMVHG

-500 PRNVANLWDKLQSV
+500 PRNVANLWDKLQNV

-548 ELYGLDNHAESL
+548 KLYDVDNHAESL

-571 AETWHGYDN
+571 AQTWHGYDN
-580 WWQDTDQSLDFKVQY
+580 WWQDTDQALDFKVQY

-601 DHQVDQRAAHF
+601 DHDVDQRAAHF
-612 TDKLPDKLFA
+612 SDHLPDKLFD
-622 HYQQDLNAWQ
+622 HYRHHLDAWQ
-632 TDLLSEN
+632 ADLFSEH
-639 KTNPLY
+639 KSDPMY
-645 DHRLLFKSWQAPSDQ
+645 DHRLLFKSWQAPHDQ
-660 LLVGRPHVQG
+660 LLVGRPHIKG
-670 SVAVNQNFGM
+670 SVAVNQNHGM
-680 LSFMLIDYGEAR
+680 LSFMLVDFGMAK

-699 LLAAKALDLG
+699 MIASKALDLG

-719 FKLAPASPFKMI
+719 FKLAPATPFKMI

-744 WHAEAIVPSTFYDF
+744 WHAEAVQPNEFYDF

-765 FHHLLK
+765 FHHLLA

-787 VRGNQDL
+787 VRGNQNL
-794 QYSLNLNDIELHVPV
+794 QYSLNLNDIRLHVPV
-809 KPIDPE
+809 KPVDQN
-815 A
+815 

>member
-1 MINNQFAIVP
+1 MKNNQFAIVP

-16 AIAELTK
+16 AIAELKK
-23 IHFIT
+23 IQFIT
-28 ADMAALKTVPEV
+28 ATMADLKTVPEV
-40 YRALLAKSFPEAR
+40 YRALLAKSFPEVHSTA
-53 TTSGLK
+53 GLT

-66 ATSTKDL
+66 ATSQHNL
-73 NDWLNDAHVVNN
+73 NDWLATANVVNN

-137 LLNTRGNN
+137 LLNTRGVK
-145 GQTLIEALTARGYFV
+145 GQTLIENLTTRGYFV
-160 PFYAL
+160 PFYQR
-165 PNNQK
+165 PNQDK

-177 AQAVFNTNDLIR
+177 AQAVFNTNELIR

-210 LEILRPAE
+210 VEILRPAE

-226 VLYTASPYNQGINDQ
+226 VLYTASPYNQGIDDA
-241 AGDAQMHNVDV
+241 AGKATMHNVDV

-258 PDDNTYEDVAYQPK
+258 PDTNTYADVEYHSQPA
-272 SSDLPAPRSTDQMT
+272 DLPAARSVTQISDA
-286 ERAEETFGR
+286 AEETFGR
-295 EKSYTLNDY
+295 EQSYTLNDY

-330 DVDETTSTVAII
+330 DEDETTSTIAII
-342 EWLNGQR
+342 EWLTGKR
-349 AAFTNRDGDV
+349 HAFTTRDGDV
-359 AIKAWWTNGNV
+359 AINAWWTNGLV

-381 ATAAATTGVPG
+381 ATAAATTGVDG

-436 SLRAGDAH
+436 SLKAGDAH
-444 RIQAKFDTK
+444 QIKPKFDAK
-453 LAELT
+453 LAALT
-458 RDQDRTTGSYNQF
+458 AGQDRTTGSYNQF

-479 NVDQIKADIVMVHG
+479 NVANIKADIVMVHG

-500 PRNVANLWDKLQSV
+500 PRNVANLWDKLQDV

-571 AETWHGYDN
+571 TQTWHAHDN
-580 WWQDTDQSLDFKVQY
+580 WWQDTDDALDFKVQY

-601 DHQVDQRAAHF
+601 DHPVDQRAAHF
-612 TDKLPDKLFA
+612 TDKLPDKLFD
-622 HYQQDLNAWQ
+622 HYRTDLTAWQ
-632 TDLLSEN
+632 TDLLSED
-639 KTNPLY
+639 KTSPLY

-660 LLVGRPHVQG
+660 LLVGRPHVTG

-680 LSFMLIDYGEAR
+680 LSFMLLDFGSAK

-699 LLAAKALDLG
+699 LIASKALDLG

-719 FKLAPASPFKMI
+719 FKLAAATSPYKMI
-731 TKGHLNLQNRHHP
+731 TKGHLNLQNRHEP
-744 WHAEAIVPSTFYDF
+744 WHAEALKANEFYDF
-758 ELDLQPI
+758 AVDLQPI
-765 FHHLLK
+765 FHHLLT
-771 GHQIGLVIYAT
+771 GHQIGLVVYAT

-794 QYSLNLNDIELHVPV
+794 QYSLQLNDLSLHIPM
-809 KPIDPE
+809 KPFE
-815 A
+815 

>member
-1 MINNQFAIVP
+1 MKNNQFAIVP
-11 TDSEA
+11 TDSET

-28 ADMAALKTVPEV
+28 PDMDALTTVPAV
-40 YRALLAKSFPEAR
+40 YQALLAKSLPEVHTA
-53 TTSGLK
+53 SGLT
-59 HKFANLM
+59 HKFNNIM
-66 ATSTKDL
+66 ATSQHTL
-73 NDWLNDAHVVNN
+73 SEWLADATIVNN

-97 FLPGQDFDLADPL
+97 FLPGQDFELADPL

-121 GDSAFDREALY
+121 GDSTFDREALY

-145 GQTLIEALTARGYFV
+145 GQTLIESLTTRGYFV
-160 PFYAL
+160 PFYQL
-165 PNNQK
+165 PNDQK

-177 AQAVFNTNDLIR
+177 AQAVFDTNALIR

-210 LEILRPAE
+210 VEILRPAE
-218 TATGLKVP
+218 TETGLKVP

-252 PLTAKT
+252 PLTAKE
-258 PDDNTYEDVAYQPK
+258 PDENTYADVEFQPTTAQ
-272 SSDLPAPRSTDQMT
+272 LPAARTATTTTDT
-286 ERAEETFGR
+286 AEETFSR

-314 AAGIGSVDSDG
+314 AAGIGSIDSDG

-342 EWLNGQR
+342 EWLTGKRQ
-349 AAFTNRDGDV
+349 AFTNRDGNI
-359 AIKAWWTNGNV
+359 AIKAWWCNGAV

-381 ATAAATTGVPG
+381 ATAAATTGVAG

-436 SLRAGDAH
+436 SLKAGDAH
-444 RIQAKFDTK
+444 QIQPAFDQK

-458 RDQDRTTGSYNQF
+458 ADQDRASGNYNRF

-479 NVDQIKADIVMVHG
+479 NVDKIKADIIMVHG

-500 PRNVANLWDKLQSV
+500 PRNVANLWDKLQAV

-548 ELYGLDNHAESL
+548 KLYGLDNHAETL
-560 LPNVLVQDNTA
+560 LPNVLVQDNTQA
-571 AETWHGYDN
+571 QTWHGYDN
-580 WWQDTDQSLDFKVQY
+580 WWQDTTDALDFKVQY

-601 DHQVDQRAAHF
+601 DHTVDQRAAHF
-612 TDKLPDKLFA
+612 TDKLPDKLFD
-622 HYQQDLNAWQ
+622 HYKHHLDSWQ
-632 TDLLSEN
+632 RDLLQED
-639 KTNPLY
+639 KLNPLY
-645 DHRLLFKSWQAPSDQ
+645 DHRLLFKSWQAPEDQ
-660 LLVGRPHVQG
+660 LLVGIPHVAG
-670 SVAVNQNFGM
+670 SVAVNKNFGM
-680 LSFMLIDYGEAR
+680 LSFMLIDFGAAR

-699 LLAAKALDLG
+699 MLAAKALDLG

-719 FKLAPASPFKMI
+719 FKLAGETPFKMI

-744 WHAEAIVPSTFYDF
+744 WHAEAIQPNVFYDF
-758 ELDLQPI
+758 SVDLQPL

-771 GHQIGLVIYAT
+771 GHQLGLVIYAT

-787 VRGNQDL
+787 IRGNQDL
-794 QYSLNLNDIELHVPV
+794 QYSLNLNDIRLHVPM
-809 KPIDPE
+809 KKITD
-815 A
+815 

>member
-28 ADMAALKTVPEV
+28 PAMTSLTTVPAV
-40 YRALLAKSFPEAR
+40 YRALLAESFPEVK

-66 ATSTKDL
+66 ATSQL
-73 NDWLNDAHVVNN
+73 NLNEWLENATVVNN

-121 GDSAFDREALY
+121 ADSAFDRESLY

-160 PFYAL
+160 PFYQL
-165 PNNQK
+165 PNEQK

-196 PLDTDHDGQRDLLK
+196 PLDTDNDGKRDLLK
-210 LEILRPAE
+210 VEILRPAE

-226 VLYTASPYNQGINDQ
+226 VLYTASPYNQGINDH
-241 AGDAQMHNVDV
+241 AGEAQMHNVDV

-258 PDDNTYEDVAYQPK
+258 PDTNTYEDVEYQPQTP
-272 SSDLPAPRSTDQMT
+272 DLPA
-286 ERAEETFGR
+286 ERPVKTTSDDAEETFGR

-330 DVDETTSTVAII
+330 DIDETTSTVAII
-342 EWLNGQR
+342 EWLTGKR
-349 AAFTNRDGDV
+349 HAFTNRDADV
-359 AIKAWWTNGNV
+359 AIKAWWTNGSV

-381 ATAAATTGVPG
+381 ATAAATTGVDG

-436 SLRAGDAH
+436 SLKSGDAH
-444 RIQAKFDTK
+444 RIQSKFDEK

-458 RDQDRTTGSYNQF
+458 KDQDRDTGNYNRY

-479 NVDQIKADIVMVHG
+479 NVDKIKADIVMVHG

-500 PRNVANLWDKLQSV
+500 PRNVANLWDKLQQV

-560 LPNVLVQDNTA
+560 LPNVLVQDNTK

-580 WWQDTDQSLDFKVQY
+580 WWQDSTQSLDFKVQY

-601 DHQVDQRAAHF
+601 DHPVDQRAAHF
-612 TDKLPDKLFA
+612 TDKLPDKLFK

-632 TDLLSEN
+632 TDLLSES

-670 SVAVNQNFGM
+670 SVAVNKNFGM
-680 LSFMLIDYGEAR
+680 LSFMLIDFGEAK

-699 LLAAKALDLG
+699 MIAAKALDLG
-709 YHWREDDLKD
+709 FHWREDDLKD
-719 FKLAPASPFKMI
+719 FKLAPATPFKMI

-744 WHAEAIVPSTFYDF
+744 WHAEAIQPNEFYDF

-771 GHQIGLVIYAT
+771 GHQVGLVIYGT

-787 VRGNQDL
+787 IRGNQDL
-794 QYSLNLNDIELHVPV
+794 QYSLNLNDIQLHIPV
-809 KPIDPE
+809 KPIDE
-815 A
+815 N

>member
-1 MINNQFAIVP
+1 MKNNQFAIVP

-28 ADMAALKTVPEV
+28 ADMADLTTVPAV
-40 YRALLAKSFPEAR
+40 YRALLAKSFPEVHSDA
-53 TTSGLK
+53 GLR

-66 ATSTKDL
+66 ATSQHTL
-73 NDWLNDAHVVNN
+73 AEWLTTATVVNN

-97 FLPGQDFDLADPL
+97 FLPGHDFDLADPL

-121 GDSAFDREALY
+121 GESAFDRESLY

-137 LLNTRGNN
+137 LLNTRGVQ
-145 GQTLIEALTARGYFV
+145 GQTLIELLTTRGFFA
-160 PFYAL
+160 PFYQVD
-165 PNNQK
+165 NSQK

-177 AQAVFNTNDLIR
+177 AQAVFDTDKLIR
-189 DVVYVEA
+189 EVVYVEA
-196 PLDTDHDGQRDLLK
+196 PLDTDNDGQRDLLK
-210 LEILRPAE
+210 VEILRPAE
-218 TATGLKVP
+218 TNHGLKVP
-226 VLYTASPYNQGINDQ
+226 VLYTASPYNQGIDDQ
-241 AGDAQMHNVDV
+241 AGKAQMHNVDV

-258 PDDNTYEDVAYQPK
+258 PDNHSYADIEFKSAAPK
-272 SSDLPAPRSTDQMT
+272 LPASRPVDETTT
-286 ERAEETFGR
+286 EAEESFGR
-295 EKSYTLNDY
+295 ERSYTLNDY

-330 DVDETTSTVAII
+330 DEDETTSTIAII
-342 EWLNGQR
+342 EWLTGKRN
-349 AAFTNRDGDV
+349 AFTTRDGDV
-359 AIKAWWTNGNV
+359 AIKAWWTNGSV

-381 ATAAATTGVPG
+381 ATAAATTGVDG

-436 SLRAGDAH
+436 SLKAGDAH
-444 RIQAKFDTK
+444 HIQVKFDQK

-458 RDQDRTTGSYNQF
+458 ADQDRETGSYNRF

-479 NVDQIKADIVMVHG
+479 NVDKIKADIVMVHG

-500 PRNVANLWDKLQSV
+500 PRNVANLWDKLQDV
-514 PVTKKL
+514 PVAKKL

-548 ELYGLDNHAESL
+548 ELYDLNNHAEAL

-571 AETWHGYDN
+571 AETWTAHDN
-580 WWQDTDQSLDFKVQY
+580 WWEDADQSLDFKVQY

-601 DHQVDQRAAHF
+601 DHPVDQRAAHF
-612 TDKLPDKLFA
+612 TDKLPDKLFK
-622 HYQQDLNAWQ
+622 HYQQHLDDWQ
-632 TDLLSEN
+632 NDLLSED

-645 DHRLLFKSWQAPSDQ
+645 NHRLLFKSWQTPADQ
-660 LLVGRPHVQG
+660 LLVGRPRVSG
-670 SVAVNQNFGM
+670 SVAVNQSFGM
-680 LSFMLIDYGEAR
+680 LSFMLIDFGLAQ

-699 LLAAKALDLG
+699 LIAAKALDLG

-719 FKLAPASPFKMI
+719 FKLAPETPFKMI
-731 TKGHLNLQNRHHP
+731 TKGHLNLQNRHEP
-744 WHAEAIVPSTFYDF
+744 WHAETIQPNQFNDF
-758 ELDLQPI
+758 SVELQPI
-765 FHHLLK
+765 FHRLLA
-771 GHQIGLVIYAT
+771 GHQLGLVIYAT

-794 QYSLNLNDIELHVPV
+794 QYSLNLNDIKLQIPL
-809 KPIDPE
+809 KTLK
-815 A
+815 AK

>member
-1 MINNQFAIVP
+1 MKNNQFAIVP

-28 ADMAALKTVPEV
+28 PEMAALTTVPAI
-40 YRALLAKSFPEAR
+40 YQALLAKSFPAVHS
-53 TTSGLK
+53 TAGLT

-66 ATSTKDL
+66 ATSQQDL
-73 NDWLNDAHVVNN
+73 AEWLATATVVTN

-97 FLPGQDFDLADPL
+97 FLPGHDFDLADPL
-110 LAMRDIHLPMV
+110 LAMRDIQLPMV
-121 GDSAFDREALY
+121 SDSAFDRESLY

-137 LLNTRGNN
+137 LLNTRGVQ
-145 GQTLIEALTARGYFV
+145 GQTLIELLTTQGYFV
-160 PFYAL
+160 PFYQL
-165 PNNQK
+165 PNDQK

-189 DVVYVEA
+189 EVVYVEA
-196 PLDTDHDGQRDLLK
+196 PLDTDEDGQRDLLK

-226 VLYTASPYNQGINDQ
+226 VLYTASPYNQGIDDA
-241 AGDAQMHNVDV
+241 AGKAAMHNVDV

-258 PDDNTYEDVAYQPK
+258 PDNNTYADIEYHAKPTA
-272 SSDLPAPRSTDQMT
+272 LPAARPVNATT
-286 ERAEETFGR
+286 TTAEESFGR
-295 EKSYTLNDY
+295 EQSYTLNDY

-330 DVDETTSTVAII
+330 DEDETTSTIAII
-342 EWLNGQR
+342 EWLTGKR
-349 AAFTNRDGDV
+349 PAFTNRDADT
-359 AIKAWWTNGNV
+359 AITAWWTNGSV

-381 ATAAATTGVPG
+381 ATAAATTGVAG

-402 SSWYDYYRDNG
+402 SNWYDYYRDNG

-436 SLRAGDAH
+436 SLKAGDAH
-444 RIQAKFDTK
+444 RIQGKFNQK
-453 LAELT
+453 LAALT
-458 RDQDRTTGSYNQF
+458 AGQDRDTGSYNQF
-471 WDERNYLK
+471 WDARNYLK
-479 NVDQIKADIVMVHG
+479 HVDQIKADIVMVHG

-500 PRNVANLWDKLQSV
+500 PRNVANLWSQLQQV

-548 ELYGLDNHAESL
+548 ELYDLDNHAETL
-560 LPNVLVQDNTA
+560 LPDVLVQDNTA
-571 AETWHGYDN
+571 AQTWQAHKN
-580 WWQDTDQSLDFKVQY
+580 WWQDTDQALDFNVQY

-601 DHQVDQRAAHF
+601 DHPVDQRAAHF
-612 TDKLPDKLFA
+612 TDKLSDKAFA
-622 HYQQDLNAWQ
+622 HYQRHLDDWQ
-632 TDLLSEN
+632 TDLLRED
-639 KTNPLY
+639 KTGPLY
-645 DHRLLFKSWQAPSDQ
+645 DHRLLFKSWQAPADQ
-660 LLVGRPHVQG
+660 LLVGCPHLTG
-670 SVAVNQNFGM
+670 AVAVNQNFGM
-680 LSFMLIDYGEAR
+680 LSFMLVDYGKAQ

-699 LLAAKALDLG
+699 LIASKALDLG

-719 FKLAPASPFKMI
+719 FKLAPASAYKVM
-731 TKGHLNLQNRHHP
+731 TMGHLNLQNRHEP
-744 WHAEAIVPSTFYDF
+744 WHNEALHANEFYDF
-758 ELDLQPI
+758 SVDLQPI
-765 FHHLLK
+765 FHHLLA

-794 QYSLNLNDIELHVPV
+794 QYSLQLNKLALHIPM
-809 KPIDPE
+809 KPFK